1 MYSRSEKIA
10 LAQLYRAR
18 WSVETG
24 FRIYKGFSGLK
35 KTLTKNKNLAKALV
49 VMSQIVYTLKL
60 LLAQGMERIT
70 SKVLSPKKTAHYGS
84 IVLNEIMSLLTHKRK
99 CLNSIKQWSERF
111 SCWTKSKPSYINRL
125 KGKGLS
131 CIIEVLRK
139 PPINL
144 EGKSN
149 GTSTSCVS

>member
-1 MYSRSEKIA
+1 
-10 LAQLYRAR
+10 
-18 WSVETG
+18 
-24 FRIYKGFSGLK
+24 
-35 KTLTKNKNLAKALV
+35 LAKALV
-49 VMSQIVYTLKL
+49 VMSQIVYNLKL
-60 LLAQGMERIT
+60 LLAQGMEHIT

-84 IVLNEIMSLLTHKRK
+84 IVLNEIMSLLVYKRK

-111 SCWTKSKPSYINRL
+111 SCWTKSKPGYINRL

-139 PPINL
+139 TPIKL
-144 EGKSN
+144 EGKSI